1 VAERARINVEEGYMT
16 KRSVKRV
23 AAVHDLSG
31 FGRTSLAVVIPILS
45 TMGIQ
50 VCSVPTAVL
59 STHTGGFKDY
69 TFVDLT
75 DYLESYFNH
84 WKKIN
89 LDFDCIYTGFLGSSK
104 QIDIIGNFI
113 EDFGKN
119 PDTLVVVDP
128 VLGDNGKLYSTMN
141 DEVVAQM
148 KKLVRKADII
158 TPNFTEAAFLLNKP
172 YRTDIKISELK
183 RWLYELSQMG
193 PEKVVITSAPACGVA
208 KTTNVVAYN
217 REDRR
222 YWKVSCVYIPAHYP
236 GTGDAFTSVLV
247 GSLLQGD
254 NLPIALDRGVQFITG
269 AIRASYG
276 ASYPKREG
284 VLLERVLGNL
294 NMPFIISSYEM
305 ID

>member
-1 VAERARINVEEGYMT
+1 MT

-45 TMGIQ
+45 NMGVQ

-59 STHTGGFKDY
+59 STHTGGFEDY

-75 DYLESYFNH
+75 DSLESFFAH

-104 QIDIIGNFI
+104 QINIIEGFI
-113 EDFGKN
+113 DDFGKK

-128 VLGDNGKLYSTMN
+128 VLGDNGSLYSTMN
-141 DEVVAQM
+141 DEMVSQM
-148 KKLVRKADII
+148 RRLIKKANII
-158 TPNFTEAAFLLNKP
+158 TPNFTEAAYLLNRP
-172 YRTDIKISELK
+172 HNLSIKLKELK
-183 RWLYELSQMG
+183 QWLYELSQMG
-193 PEKVVITSAPACGVA
+193 PEKVIITSAPACGAA

-217 REDRR
+217 REDQR

-254 NLPIALDRGVQFITG
+254 NLPIALDRSVQFITG

-276 ASYPKREG
+276 AAYPKREG

-294 NMPFIISSYEM
+294 NMPFIISSYEL

>member
-1 VAERARINVEEGYMT
+1 ME

-23 AAVHDLSG
+23 AAVHDLAG
-31 FGRTSLAVVIPILS
+31 FGRSSLAVVIPILS

-59 STHTGGFKDY
+59 STHTGDFEGY

-75 DYLESYFNH
+75 DSLEGFFEH

-89 LDFDCIYTGFLGSSK
+89 LDFDCIYTGFLGSPR
-104 QIDIIGNFI
+104 QINIIGEFI
-113 EDFGKN
+113 DDFGKKEE
-119 PDTLVVVDP
+119 TLVVVDP
-128 VLGDNGKLYSTMN
+128 VMGDNGSLYSTMGSEMIN
-141 DEVVAQM
+141 QM

-158 TPNFTEAAFLLNKP
+158 TPNFTEAALLLGKE
-172 YRTDIKISELK
+172 YDLAIKEKEIKE
-183 RWLYELSQMG
+183 WLYELSQMG
-193 PEKVVITSAPACGVA
+193 PEKVIITSSPACGA
-208 KTTNVVAYN
+208 SKTTSVVAYN
-217 REDRR
+217 REDQRF
-222 YWKVSCVYIPAHYP
+222 WKVSCVYIPAHYP

-276 ASYPKREG
+276 NSYPNREG

-294 NMPFIISSYEM
+294 NMPFIISSYELL
-305 ID
+305 D